1 MCQKGGVVT
10 DGHGSGVLGMLWVFE
25 PCPGV
30 AAPLGS
36 WGSGLHSPGSWLW
49 FDWKE
54 RSVRNVRLA
63 GGSAGPKAPTLLP
76 TRSL

>member
-30 AAPLGS
+30 VAPLGS

-49 FDWKE
+49 FD
-54 RSVRNVRLA
+54 
-63 GGSAGPKAPTLLP
+63 
-76 TRSL
+76 